1 MIKGHIFDIGNECFI
16 GEYVIIARDKVK
28 VFYCGLEF
36 ICTMKEM
43 NALLS
48 DVCFDGYWL
57 A

>member
-1 MIKGHIFDIGNECFI
+1 MIRGYIFDVGNECFI
-16 GEYVIIARDKVK
+16 GEYVMIAKDKVK
-28 VFYCGLEF
+28 VFYNDLEF